1 MWLHRQW
8 SALSSQPYLLFI
20 PLLLWLYGY
29 CVMTCFVSKCL
40 WSGVWNGVHPLHW
53 RWFTVRLMFS
63 SLKPFLSLCE
73 IWEEEFSFWFNFH
86 FNFHTQSTCVWEPY
100 WPSRVS
106 QITCISR
113 VTGLLFFFPPGKN
126 HVMFFN
132 VGMLWHLNAVCWPLR
147 WSGTSS
153 SVWLEAALFLGSGV
167 FPGMVMGQ
175 RVIPD
180 HIYGLPKPLAISRL
194 MALVV
199 CDFRPTDM
207 ALLWST
213 RNDCHGW
220 RAIRSVSSS
229 RCVSRGHEQA
239 ETSFNK

>member
-1 MWLHRQW
+1 MRDCVGSGLLCLYTMIPLIVWLLCDDMLCEWW
-8 SALSSQPYLLFI
+8 SVSGAVSEMVSIIFTVFLPPQALS
-20 PLLLWLYGY
+20 
-29 CVMTCFVSKCL
+29 
-40 WSGVWNGVHPLHW
+40 
-53 RWFTVRLMFS
+53 
-63 SLKPFLSLCE
+63 
-73 IWEEEFSFWFNFH
+73 FH
-86 FNFHTQSTCVWEPY
+86 FSHTQSTCMWEPY
-100 WPSRVS
+100 RPSRVS